1 MGIDEAGRGPLAG
14 PVTAAAVSLP
24 ETYTNSE
31 INDSKK
37 LSEQKREKLFEEI
50 ITHALAYSVVSV
62 GPRRIETINIREAT
76 RLAMRLAADRVARIL
91 KERYSNAMSND
102 LPPLHLVIDGNV
114 PIDTFFSQ
122 ETIIKGDEKVLAIQA
137 ASILAKVTRDRLM
150 LRLESRYPG
159 YGFSVHKGYPTAAH
173 LRGLAEKGPCRVHRR
188 TFAGVKEHFPQHF
201 PQRSSPHFPSEVG
214 PPHLGQPRSH
224 W

>member
-1 MGIDEAGRGPLAG
+1 VGIDEAGRGPLAG

-24 ETYTNSE
+24 EAYINSE

-37 LSEQKREKLFEEI
+37 LSEHKREKLFEEI

-91 KERYSNAMSND
+91 KERYSNDM
-102 LPPLHLVIDGNV
+102 PPLHLVIDGNV

-122 ETIIKGDEKVLAIQA
+122 ETIIKGDEKVLSIQA

-159 YGFSVHKGYPTAAH
+159 YGFSAHKGYPTGTH

-188 TFAGVKEHFPQHF
+188 TFAGVKEHFCGA
-201 PQRSSPHFPSEVG
+201 SVISTC
-214 PPHLGQPRSH
+214 